1 MVQGRKSRGRNR
13 GDLANELPR
22 RRRIAVSAGLIAA
35 AQSYMGRL
43 IVTVDEDIDTSDL
56 ADVMWAVTTRCE
68 PSESVDIIRNA
79 WSSALDPRLAP
90 EARRRGE
97 TSHSKMIIDACKPFA
112 WKDQYSPTSAL
123 TQDETRVIEAKWLA
137 ALRP

>member
-35 AQSYMGRL
+35 A
-43 IVTVDEDIDTSDL
+43 TS
-56 ADVMWAVTTRCE
+56 AATPGARPSTRA
-68 PSESVDIIRNA
+68 S
-79 WSSALDPRLAP
+79 
-90 EARRRGE
+90 RRRQGGE

-112 WKDQYSPTSAL
+112 WKDQDSPTSAL